1 MDPERLRR
9 LRERYRD
16 APGDQFF
23 DPGFARAG
31 AEIVATHEAQRTNP
45 YSGVATLLDLP
56 AVTNLDD
63 LDVALIGVPMDLG
76 VTNRAGARLG
86 PRAVRAVERIGPYHH
101 VHANVPRALVRAAD
115 VGDVPLQS
123 RFSLHQCHV
132 EIETF
137 FHVVRD
143 RGIVPLSVGGDHS
156 ITLPIMRALGK
167 ERPLGMLHIDAHC
180 DTGGA
185 YDGEKFHHGG
195 PFRQAVL
202 DGVLDPD
209 RCIQIGI
216 RGAAELST
224 EFSHAS
230 GMTVIHIEAFHE
242 QGIEAVCET
251 ARTVVGDGPLYV
263 TLDVD
268 GIDPAFTPGTGTPEV
283 GGLTPFEVQC
293 LVRAMAG
300 LPIVGGDVVEI
311 APPYDPT
318 SNTAHVGAALLF
330 ELFALTAMRPLVK
343 SSR

>member
-1 MDPERLRR
+1 MDLERLQR
-9 LRERYRD
+9 LRERYGD
-16 APGDQFF
+16 APGDQYF
-23 DPGFARAG
+23 DPDFARSG
-31 AEIVATHEAQRTNP
+31 ADIAATREAHRTNP
-45 YSGVATLLDLP
+45 YTGIATLLDLP
-56 AVTNLDD
+56 YAEDLDN
-63 LDVALIGVPMDLG
+63 LDVALVGVPMDLG

-101 VHANVPRALVRAAD
+101 VHRIVPRALVRAAD

-123 RFSLHQCHV
+123 RFNLHQCHAD
-132 EIETF
+132 IESF
-137 FHVVRD
+137 FGDVRE
-143 RGIVPLSVGGDHS
+143 RNIAPLSVGGDHS
-156 ITLPIMRALGK
+156 ITYPIMRALGK

-202 DGVLDPD
+202 DGVLDPA

-216 RGAAELST
+216 RGTAELST
-224 EFSHAS
+224 EFSHEA

-242 QGIEAVCET
+242 QGIETICER
-251 ARTVVGDGPLYV
+251 ARAVVGEGPLYV

-330 ELFALTAMRPLVK
+330 ELFALSAKRLNG
-343 SSR
+343 